1 MHSYSEYSIIARR
14 EKLLYV
20 YCVYGVALTV
30 PQNFFDSALF
40 IQTVSS
46 VKGTDFG

>member
-30 PQNFFDSALF
+30 PLNFFESNSNIPAAHNEY
-40 IQTVSS
+40 
-46 VKGTDFG
+46 